1 MENKN
6 GKCSRCKY
14 FNRYYTKG
22 MKQFNKTKFGWCQKS
37 GVKEASA
44 SCPEFSIKQK
54 GDNGLLFLK
63 ICLNDL
69 LTEISEIRKILEV
82 ENEIEKL

>member
-22 MKQFNKTKFGWCQKS
+22 TKQFNKTKFGWCQKS

-82 ENEIEKL
+82 ENEIENL